1 MFVLLAL
8 CFILFVVRRCW
19 QGPWATL
26 QCVDENVLSSSLCPK
41 HTTALITSGQYSTV
55 LFVFLKVIFWLLLFI
70 SELILQLLWLAD
82 I

>member
-1 MFVLLAL
+1 MFVLLEL

-19 QGPWATL
+19 QGPWAKL

-41 HTTALITSGQYSTV
+41 HTALITSGQYSTV